1 MHAVFHRPACS
12 SSNVPNQSYLRAPAV
27 LDILRAPRSAGW
39 EHVSRA
45 GVPPFFG
52 WGCAMEF
59 LVQYLAALCVVLV
72 VLLVREAFE

>member
-1 MHAVFHRPACS
+1 V
-12 SSNVPNQSYLRAPAV
+12 
-27 LDILRAPRSAGW
+27 DILRAPRSAGW

-45 GVPPFFG
+45 GVSPFFG